1 MNEEQQANVKQIVS
15 DLLAQLRVDM
25 EKDSEHQRHQ
35 LTQLQTSLSSHMEK
49 NKHKPRHDL
58 QPDYFSGL
66 SSQDPEQF
74 LDIFERISQI
84 NVWDENIQL
93 SAFPLYLK
101 DIAHTWYLTLSA
113 PDKGDLGRLK
123 DAFRKRFVLGP
134 HSWILNQQ
142 LAQRKQKPDES
153 LDTYVTDI
161 TRLCRRLEIGDKDAM
176 RYFID
181 GLHDDELKNYVLLQQ
196 PKTLLEAERAAR
208 LKYSVTKRSTP
219 SNTAQNALTQL
230 VTSLAQAPLTQSI
243 AATTSAPKDDDKY
256 QKLSDQVKQLQK
268 QMQRVNSDTSVAAYQ
283 PVPTGPPAAASNFN
297 GNYRPNNDRQLQQLQ
312 RQVSRLEGDLRRYQN
327 PRRPDFR
334 SFGRNFRSV
343 EGQPICTFCSRVGH
357 SWRTCRERNRDPR
370 IPPRGTFP
378 GQRALGPP
386 PNSTP
391 RFPSPSSRYQG
402 NA

>member
-1 MNEEQQANVKQIVS
+1 MSHEPTYHIKTRSQTKSTASTNICTCLPSITMNEEQQANVKQIVS

-84 NVWDENIQL
+84 NAWDENIQL

-142 LAQRKQKPDES
+142 LAQRKQKPNES

-208 LKYSVTKRSTP
+208 LKYSVTK
-219 SNTAQNALTQL
+219 
-230 VTSLAQAPLTQSI
+230 
-243 AATTSAPKDDDKY
+243 
-256 QKLSDQVKQLQK
+256 
-268 QMQRVNSDTSVAAYQ
+268 
-283 PVPTGPPAAASNFN
+283 
-297 GNYRPNNDRQLQQLQ
+297 
-312 RQVSRLEGDLRRYQN
+312 
-327 PRRPDFR
+327 
-334 SFGRNFRSV
+334 
-343 EGQPICTFCSRVGH
+343 
-357 SWRTCRERNRDPR
+357 
-370 IPPRGTFP
+370 
-378 GQRALGPP
+378 
-386 PNSTP
+386 
-391 RFPSPSSRYQG
+391 
-402 NA
+402 